1 MHNKLPININNLLHQ
16 RAVSRRYRNRRM
28 GEFLKELDLTEGRS
42 TGLPKILRVMQRNGS
57 PAPVFETDEERSYFL
72 IRLPI
77 HAGFVEE
84 PQATHQVTH
93 QVSEQVK
100 ALLLKC
106 TGEMNRVELMLALAL
121 KDRVNFRDIYL
132 QPALEQG
139 LLEMTQPDSPRSPT
153 QKYRL
158 TAFGKHLLASQQPH
172 STD

>member
-1 MHNKLPININNLLHQ
+1 M
-16 RAVSRRYRNRRM
+16 
-28 GEFLKELDLTEGRS
+28 
-42 TGLPKILRVMQRNGS
+42 
-57 PAPVFETDEERSYFL
+57 
-72 IRLPI
+72 PI

-84 PQATHQVTH
+84 PQATHKYLQVTH

-106 TGEMNRVELMLALAL
+106 TGEMNRVELMLALALALAL